1 MPTQFLLTAAVSCL
15 ATAGLIWGLRAEAQA
30 LACGYDH
37 ALAMVDIAAAQAQV
51 LRYDCTGQGQTRPA
65 SARFASLA
73 DAYIPPTQLHGLW
86 YSPWVTAPEPPAAAT
101 YALADERRPLLGRGR
116 RWPSVFDAS
125 PRQSPLGV
133 LDVALSGASS
143 RPRPPAWHQ

>member
-1 MPTQFLLTAAVSCL
+1 MPTQFLLTAALSCL
-15 ATAGLIWGLRAEAQA
+15 ATAGLVWGIRVEAQGF
-30 LACGYDH
+30 ACDYDH
-37 ALAMVDIAAAQAQV
+37 ALALVDSAAAQAQV
-51 LRYDCTGQGQTRPA
+51 LRYDCTGKRQTRPA

-86 YSPWVTAPEPPAAAT
+86 YSPWVGAPERPAAST
-101 YALADERRPLLGRGR
+101 YALADERRPLMGRAL

-133 LDVALSGASS
+133 LDVALSSASP
-143 RPRPPAWHQ
+143 RTRPPAWHR